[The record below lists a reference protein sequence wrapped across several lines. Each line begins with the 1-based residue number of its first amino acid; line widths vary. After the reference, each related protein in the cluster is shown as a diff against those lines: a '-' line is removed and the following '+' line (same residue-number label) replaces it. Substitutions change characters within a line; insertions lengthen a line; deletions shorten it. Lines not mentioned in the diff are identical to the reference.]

1 MTPIRECLINKS
13 TKINPVWLMRQAG
26 RYLPEFREIR
36 KSNPDFIKL
45 CLNNILAEEITLQPI
60 KRFGFDAAI
69 IFSDILM
76 IPYGIGQ
83 TVQFKKNFGPSLG
96 NLELD
101 KLQNI
106 SKDDFT
112 NNLSSV
118 YKLLSNLKNS
128 KDLNNKDLIGFVG
141 APWTLLVYMI
151 NKVSPKN
158 GLSEDFF
165 KDKILINEIL
175 NLLDKF
181 IKIHIE
187 NQIKAGA
194 TIIQIFDSWA
204 GLIQNDFDKFLY
216 NPTLSLVNYVKKLG
230 VPVICFPRGISDYT
244 KFTKIVKPDMI
255 NIDYNVDPKT
265 LIKSLDIPIQGG
277 LNPEILL
284 SNKENLRKE
293 IKKYLD
299 IFKDH
304 PYVFNL
310 GHGILPETQVDMVYE
325 LVHIVRNYK

>member
-1 MTPIRECLINKS
+1 MTPIQECLINKS

-45 CLNNILAEEITLQPI
+45 CLNYTLSEEITLQPI

-76 IPYGIGQ
+76 LPFGIGQ

-96 NLELD
+96 ILELD
-101 KLQNI
+101 KLQ
-106 SKDDFT
+106 KVT
-112 NNLSSV
+112 NNDFSENLLPV
-118 YKLLSNLKNS
+118 YKLLSNLKNN
-128 KDLNNKDLIGFVG
+128 KDLENRDLIGFVG

-151 NKVSPKN
+151 NKVSPKK
-158 GLSEDFF
+158 GLSKEFF
-165 KDKILINEIL
+165 KDKILINETL
-175 NLLDKF
+175 DLLDKF

-216 NPTLSLVNYVKKLG
+216 NPTLSIVNHVKSLG
-230 VPVICFPRGISDYT
+230 VPVICFPRGISDYV
-244 KFTKIVKPDMI
+244 KFTKIVKPSMI
-255 NIDYNVDPKT
+255 NIDYNVDPKN
-265 LIKSLDIPIQGG
+265 LIKFLDIPVQGG
-277 LNPEILL
+277 LDPKILL
-284 SNKENLRKE
+284 SNRENL
-293 IKKYLD
+293 KKQINSYLEV
-299 IFKDH
+299 FRDH

-310 GHGILPETQVDMVYE
+310 GHGILPETEIDMVYE
-325 LVHIVRNYK
+325 LVETVRNYK

>member
-1 MTPIRECLINKS
+1 MTPIQECLINKN

-36 KSNPDFIKL
+36 KLNPDFIKL
-45 CLNNILAEEITLQPI
+45 CLNHNLSEEITLQPI

-76 IPYGIGQ
+76 LPFGIGQ

-96 NLELD
+96 ILELD
-101 KLQNI
+101 KLQ
-106 SKDDFT
+106 KVT
-112 NNLSSV
+112 NNDFSENLLPV
-118 YKLLSNLKNS
+118 YKLLSNLKNN
-128 KDLNNKDLIGFVG
+128 KDLENRDLIGFVG

-151 NKVSPKN
+151 NKVSPKK
-158 GLSEDFF
+158 GLSKEFF
-165 KDKILINEIL
+165 KDKILINETL
-175 NLLDKF
+175 DLLDKF

-216 NPTLSLVNYVKKLG
+216 NPTLSIVNYVKSLG
-230 VPVICFPRGISDYT
+230 VPVICFPRGISDYV
-244 KFTKIVKPDMI
+244 KFTKIVKPSMI
-255 NIDYNVDPKT
+255 NIDYNVDPKN
-265 LIKSLDIPIQGG
+265 LIKFLDIPVQGG
-277 LNPEILL
+277 LDPKILL
-284 SNKENLRKE
+284 SNRENL
-293 IKKYLD
+293 KKQINSYLEV
-299 IFKDH
+299 FRDH

-310 GHGILPETQVDMVYE
+310 GHGILPETEIDMVYE
-325 LVHIVRNYK
+325 LVETVRNYK